1 MKTNLFAIIEELQHI
16 CSQLKRMKPKMARI
30 KALAAWIFIGLTAF
44 QLGAQQD
51 PSYTHFTYNK
61 LLYNPAY
68 AGASDNFCINAITH
82 QQWLGYRDE
91 SPLIGTQGNGFSAT
105 GDRVRG
111 VNPQTLGAGFSAPIR
126 LKIKE
131 EKVNVGGAYA
141 SFISD
146 QLGYESSTYFR
157 GGLAG
162 AYELPDGS
170 SIRVGFEVTSLT
182 KSLDGS
188 KLRYHDP
195 NDPNIPTG
203 FSSDTRINMGTGVY
217 YMNPN
222 IMDGVWGGIS
232 MTNLLP
238 TEFSYS
244 TGGSNTVTMA
254 STQHLYIS
262 GGVRKEQFLGNPSLR
277 LEPALLL
284 KSAMGENGGF
294 IKPELD
300 LQGMVTYNELYAA
313 GLNLRSYI
321 AGVDALSIMVGFY
334 PPIPGN
340 ASGQQQTL
348 RVGYSYDITLSNVRR
363 TSNGTH
369 ELQVNY
375 CFNFSL
381 PDKAP
386 RIYRH
391 PRWMVRDPLKD

>member
-1 MKTNLFAIIEELQHI
+1 MTPTLV
-16 CSQLKRMKPKMARI
+16 SR
-30 KALAAWIFIGLTAF
+30 KALAAWVLLGFAST
-44 QLGAQQD
+44 QLQAQQD

-68 AGASDNFCINAITH
+68 AGASDNFCLNAINH

-91 SPLIGTQGNGFSAT
+91 SPLIGTQGNGFPAT
-105 GDRVRG
+105 GETVRG
-111 VNPQTLGAGFSAPIR
+111 VNPRTTGVGFSAPIR
-126 LKIKE
+126 LKIKD

-146 QLGYESSTYFR
+146 QLGYESSTFFR
-157 GGLAG
+157 GGIAG
-162 AYELPDGS
+162 AYALPDGS
-170 SIRVGFEVTSLT
+170 SIRVGFELTSLT
-182 KSLDGS
+182 KQLDGS

-203 FSSDTRINMGTGVY
+203 LTGDTKINFGTGVY

-222 IMDGVWGGIS
+222 VMDGVWGGIS

-238 TEFSYS
+238 TEFEYS
-244 TGGSNTVTMA
+244 TGGSNVVKMA
-254 STQHLYIS
+254 TTQNLYVS
-262 GGVRKEQFLGNPSLR
+262 GGLKMEQFLGNPSLR
-277 LEPALLL
+277 LEPAFLL

-300 LQGMVTYNELYAA
+300 LQGMVTYNDLYAA

-321 AGVDALSIMVGFY
+321 AGMDALSIMIGYY

-340 ASGQQQTL
+340 AAGQQQTL
-348 RVGYSYDITLSNVRR
+348 RVGYSYDITLSRINRA
-363 TSNGTH
+363 SYGTH

-375 CFNFSL
+375 CFNFTL
-381 PDKAP
+381 PDRPPK
-386 RIYRH
+386 IYRH

>member
-1 MKTNLFAIIEELQHI
+1 MIPTIASKKAWVAWAFFGLLSLQV
-16 CSQLKRMKPKMARI
+16 Q
-30 KALAAWIFIGLTAF
+30 
-44 QLGAQQD
+44 AQQD

-68 AGASDNFCINAITH
+68 AGASDNFCLNAINH
-82 QQWLGYRDE
+82 QQWLGYRDQ
-91 SPLIGTQGNGFSAT
+91 SPFIGTQGNGFPQT
-105 GDRVRG
+105 GESVRG
-111 VNPQTLGAGFSAPIR
+111 VNPRTTGVGFSAPIR

-146 QLGYESSTYFR
+146 RLGYESSTYFR
-157 GGLAG
+157 GGIAG
-162 AYELPDGS
+162 AYGLPDGS
-170 SIRVGFEVTSLT
+170 SIRLGFEVTSLT
-182 KSLDGS
+182 KQLDGS

-195 NDPNIPTG
+195 NDPNIPNGLTG
-203 FSSDTRINMGTGVY
+203 DTKINFGTGLY

-222 IMDGVWGGIS
+222 VMDGIWGGIS
-232 MTNLLP
+232 MTNLVP
-238 TEFSYS
+238 TEFEYS
-244 TGGSNTVTMA
+244 TGGSNLVKMA
-254 STQHLYIS
+254 TTQNLYII
-262 GGVRKEQFLGNPSLR
+262 GGVKMDQFLGNPSLR
-277 LEPALLL
+277 LEPSFLL

-300 LQGMVTYNELYAA
+300 LQGMVTYNDLYAA

-321 AGVDALSIMVGFY
+321 AGVDALSIMIGYY

-348 RVGYSYDITLSNVRR
+348 RVGYSYDITLSSMITTN
-363 TSNGTH
+363 SGTH

-381 PDKAP
+381 PDRPPK
-386 RIYRH
+386 IYRH

>member
-1 MKTNLFAIIEELQHI
+1 MTPTIV
-16 CSQLKRMKPKMARI
+16 SR
-30 KALAAWIFIGLTAF
+30 KALAAWVLLGFASI
-44 QLGAQQD
+44 QLHAQQD

-68 AGASDNFCINAITH
+68 AGASDNFCLNAINH

-91 SPLIGTQGNGFSAT
+91 SPLIGTQGNGFPAT
-105 GDRVRG
+105 GETVRG
-111 VNPQTLGAGFSAPIR
+111 VNPRTTGVGFSAPIR
-126 LKIKE
+126 LKIKD

-146 QLGYESSTYFR
+146 QLGYESSTFFR
-157 GGLAG
+157 GGIAG
-162 AYELPDGS
+162 AYALPDGS
-170 SIRVGFEVTSLT
+170 SIRVGFELTSLT
-182 KSLDGS
+182 KQLDGS

-203 FSSDTRINMGTGVY
+203 LTGDTKINFGTGVY

-222 IMDGVWGGIS
+222 VMDGVWGGIS

-238 TEFSYS
+238 TEFEYS
-244 TGGSNTVTMA
+244 TGGSNVVKMA
-254 STQHLYIS
+254 TTQNLYVS
-262 GGVRKEQFLGNPSLR
+262 GGLKMEQFLGNPSLR
-277 LEPALLL
+277 LEPAFLL

-300 LQGMVTYNELYAA
+300 LQGMVTYNDLYAA

-321 AGVDALSIMVGFY
+321 AGMDALSIMIGYY

-340 ASGQQQTL
+340 AAGQQQTL
-348 RVGYSYDITLSNVRR
+348 RVGYSYDITLSRINRA
-363 TSNGTH
+363 SYGTH

-375 CFNFSL
+375 CFNFTL
-381 PDKAP
+381 PDRPPK
-386 RIYRH
+386 IYRH

>member
-1 MKTNLFAIIEELQHI
+1 
-16 CSQLKRMKPKMARI
+16 MKPS
-30 KALAAWIFIGLTAF
+30 LATRKVCVAWVFFGLSVLHL
-44 QLGAQQD
+44 QAQQD

-68 AGASDNFCINAITH
+68 AGASDNFCLNAINH
-82 QQWLGYRDE
+82 QQWVGYMDE
-91 SPLIGTQGNGFSAT
+91 SPLIGTQGNGFPAT
-105 GDRVRG
+105 GDAIRG
-111 VNPQTLGAGFSAPIR
+111 VNPRTTGVGFSAPIK

-162 AYELPDGS
+162 AYTLSDGS
-170 SIRVGFEVTSLT
+170 SIRLGVEVTSLT
-182 KSLDGS
+182 RQLDGS

-203 FSSDTRINMGTGVY
+203 LTGDTKINMGTGLY

-222 IMDGVWGGIS
+222 VMDGIWAGLSV
-232 MTNLLP
+232 TNMLP
-238 TEFSYS
+238 SEFQYA
-244 TGGSNTVTMA
+244 TGGSGIVKMS
-254 STQHLYIS
+254 STPNIYMT
-262 GGVRKEQFLGNPSLR
+262 GGVRMEQFLGNPSLR
-277 LEPALLL
+277 LEPAFLL

-294 IKPELD
+294 VKPELD

-313 GLNLRSYI
+313 GLNLRSYV
-321 AGVDALSIMVGFY
+321 AGVDALSIMLGYY
-334 PPIPGN
+334 PPIPGTG
-340 ASGQQQTL
+340 AGQQQTI

-363 TSNGTH
+363 TSYGTH

-381 PDKAP
+381 PDRPP